1 MKLHPNRGPSPAYRS
16 IATATLLAAAVTVA
30 FLPAT
35 ASAGKEGGRHGQFFQ
50 KMDQNQDGAIS
61 QDEFTAAHDQF
72 FGRWDADNDGAIT
85 RGEFMRGRG
94 PKHQAKNG
102 PEGDAR
108 RARRQQHKETR
119 FNALDTDG
127 SGSISREE
135 FAAGHN
141 ATFAR
146 KDADGDGRLTRDEMR
161 RRKRQ

>member
-1 MKLHPNRGPSPAYRS
+1 MKLHPSRRPLPAHRS
-16 IATATLLAAAVTVA
+16 VAVAALLAGAVAVA

-35 ASAGKEGGRHGQFFQ
+35 ASAGKQGGRHGQFFQ

-72 FGRWDADNDGAIT
+72 FSHRDADSDGVIT

-94 PKHQAKNG
+94 PTHQARNG
-102 PEGDAR
+102 SEDDAR
-108 RARRQQHKETR
+108 RARRQQHRETR

-135 FAAGHN
+135 FAAGHS